1 VALEEVTLM
10 ILPLAQLQHLT
21 APWQSAFSNSKV
33 ISTSVTVT
41 HLFAL
46 FVGGGFAIAADRST
60 LRALRADVSERMHQL
75 AELHQVHKPVLIA
88 IAVLFSSGVLLAL
101 SDVKTFA
108 TAPTFWIK
116 MALVLL
122 LVVNGAVLTKTEEA
136 LRQGGTLAELAQHRL
151 WRRLRTSSWCSLFLW
166 SATLIAGVVLQNVS

>member
-1 VALEEVTLM
+1 ML
-10 ILPLAQLQHLT
+10 LPLLKELEHLT

-33 ISTSVTVT
+33 ISTSITGA

-46 FVGGGFAIAADRST
+46 FIGGGFAVAADRST
-60 LRALRADVSERMHQL
+60 LRALRADVGERARQL
-75 AELHQVHKPVLIA
+75 GELHDVHRPVLIA

-116 MALVLL
+116 MALVML
-122 LVVNGAVLTKTEEA
+122 LVVNGGLLTKTEQA
-136 LRQGGTLAELAQHRL
+136 LRRAGTRADAAQHRL
-151 WRRLRTSSWCSLFLW
+151 WGRMRTISWASLFLW
-166 SATLIAGVVLQNVS
+166 SATLIAGVVLTNAT

>member
-1 VALEEVTLM
+1 MVAPLVQLE
-10 ILPLAQLQHLT
+10 HFT

-33 ISTSVTVT
+33 ISTSITGA

-46 FVGGGFAIAADRST
+46 FVGGGFAIAADRAT
-60 LRALRADVSERMHQL
+60 LRALRGDVQVRARQL
-75 AELHQVHKPVLIA
+75 VELRHVHRPVLIA
-88 IAVLFSSGVLLAL
+88 MAVLFVSGVMLAL

-122 LVVNGAVLTKTEEA
+122 LVLNGAVLTKTEQSLGNGGITTEHQE
-136 LRQGGTLAELAQHRL
+136 RQL
-151 WRRLRTSSWCSLFLW
+151 WTRLRASSWCSLFLW
-166 SATLIAGVVLQNVS
+166 SATLVAGVILQNAS

>member
-1 VALEEVTLM
+1 MSLLPFLRELE
-10 ILPLAQLQHLT
+10 HLT

-33 ISTSVTVT
+33 ISTSVTGA
-41 HLFAL
+41 HIFAL

-60 LRALRADVSERMHQL
+60 LRALRSDPTERTRQL
-75 AELHQVHKPVLIA
+75 RELDAVHRPVLIA
-88 IAVLFSSGVLLAL
+88 IAVLFASGVLLAL

-122 LVVNGAVLTKTEEA
+122 LVVNGGLLTKTEQA
-136 LRQGGTLAELAQHRL
+136 LRRAGTLVDAATHGL
-151 WRRLRTSSWCSLFLW
+151 WKRMHVITWASLFLW
-166 SATLIAGVVLQNVS
+166 SATLIAGVVLQNAT

>member
-1 VALEEVTLM
+1 MLVLPFLKELE
-10 ILPLAQLQHLT
+10 HLT

-33 ISTSVTVT
+33 ISTSVTGA

-46 FVGGGFAIAADRST
+46 FIGGGFAIAADRST
-60 LRALRADVSERMHQL
+60 LRALRADVGGRARQL
-75 AELHQVHKPVLIA
+75 SELHDVHRPVQIA
-88 IAVLFSSGVLLAL
+88 IAVLFASGVLLAL

-122 LVVNGAVLTKTEEA
+122 LVVNGGVLTKTEQL
-136 LRQGGTLAELAQHRL
+136 LRRAGTLADFAQHRL
-151 WRRLRTSSWCSLFLW
+151 WSRLRAISWVSLFLW
-166 SATLIAGVVLQNVS
+166 SATLIAGVVLQNAS

>member
-1 VALEEVTLM
+1 MMFPLLKELE
-10 ILPLAQLQHLT
+10 HLT

-33 ISTSVTVT
+33 ISTSITGA
-41 HLFAL
+41 HIFAL
-46 FVGGGFAIAADRST
+46 FIGGGFAIAADRST
-60 LRALRADVSERMHQL
+60 LRALRSDPTERTRQL
-75 AELHQVHKPVLIA
+75 RELAAVHRPVLIA

-122 LVVNGAVLTKTEEA
+122 LVVNGGLLTKTEQA
-136 LRQGGTLAELAQHRL
+136 LQRVDTLADVAPHAL
-151 WRRLRTSSWCSLFLW
+151 WQRMRVVSWASLFLW
-166 SATLIAGVVLQNVS
+166 SATLIAGVVLQNAT